1 MRNIVAAVD
10 LSAGS
15 ARLLEQ
21 AGELAKGLGAKLWIV
36 HATMAESSTLLPD
49 LRIPDL
55 YGMSEL
61 PVTLPV
67 DIEHD
72 RNLTADKFRREHAW
86 LKAASARL
94 RERGIEVSSLLL
106 RGDTVAVVMAK
117 AAELP
122 ADLIVVGSHG
132 HGRVFELL
140 VGSTCEAILRAA
152 SCPVLVVPS
161 PRGE

>member
-1 MRNIVAAVD
+1 MRNIIAAVD

-21 AGELAKGLGAKLWIV
+21 AGELAKGLGATLWIL

-49 LRIPDL
+49 LHIPDL
-55 YGMSEL
+55 YGMTEV
-61 PVTLPV
+61 PMPLPV
-67 DIEHD
+67 DIQHD
-72 RNLTADKFRREHAW
+72 RALTAEKFRREHAW
-86 LKAASARL
+86 LNAASARL
-94 RERGIEVSSLLL
+94 RARGVETISLLL
-106 RGDTVAVVMAK
+106 RGDAVAVVMAK

-122 ADLIVVGSHG
+122 ADLIVIGSHG
-132 HGRVFELL
+132 HGKVFELL